1 MRRILK
7 RGAAVVG
14 TLAVLAGVL
23 LLAQDASGNFHTVVA
38 GQFYRSGQLS
48 PGQLVEFQSAYG
60 IRTIINLRGANPHA
74 AWYRDEVT
82 ESRELG
88 IDHIDFRMSASHLLT
103 KTEAER
109 LIRIME
115 SAKTPILV
123 HCQSGADRSGLV
135 SSLYMAA
142 VRKAGESASES
153 ELSIRYGHIGIPY
166 ISRTYAMDRS
176 WQDLEPWLGFG
187 KS

>member
-1 MRRILK
+1 MKRILK
-7 RGAAVVG
+7 RGAAVAGV
-14 TLAVLAGVL
+14 LLVLAAGL
-23 LLAQDASGNFHTVVA
+23 LLAQDASGNFHTVVP

-48 PGQLVEFQSAYG
+48 AGQLMEFQSAYG
-60 IRTIINLRGANPHA
+60 IRTIINLRGSNPQS
-74 AWYRDEVT
+74 AWYRREVKA
-82 ESRELG
+82 SHDLG
-88 IDHIDFRMSASHLLT
+88 IAHVDFRMSAGVLLT
-103 KTEAER
+103 KDRAEQ

-115 SAKTPILV
+115 KARKPILV
-123 HCQSGADRSGLV
+123 HCQGGADRSGLV

-166 ISRTYAMDRS
+166 LSRTYAMDRS
-176 WQDLEPWLGFG
+176 WQHLEPWLGFG